1 MNKYGL
7 IVVLVLLLYGV
18 YFLNQKEQKVE
29 LINTTDEKE
38 AAIPKENKK
47 LTSASLENSVNSE
60 QKRTKPSSSQ
70 TSPSSPFSNKKEP
83 DTEKETTSDQQ
94 KPNDIITT
102 MPSSYPIE
110 EAEKYFLPPEERTSG
125 HIGGPPPLN
134 FPKLGN

>member
-60 QKRTKPSSSQ
+60 QKRTKPSSQ
-70 TSPSSPFSNKKEP
+70 ASPSSPFSNKKEP